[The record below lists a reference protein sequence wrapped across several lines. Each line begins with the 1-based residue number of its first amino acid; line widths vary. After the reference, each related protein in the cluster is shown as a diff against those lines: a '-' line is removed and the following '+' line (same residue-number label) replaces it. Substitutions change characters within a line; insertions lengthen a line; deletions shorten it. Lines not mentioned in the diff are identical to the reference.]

1 VLSRSAD
8 DKLVS
13 LGNIIHNLKKGANS
27 KRVVLVID
35 GPQSKKL
42 YFSDGHL
49 QVDAMFGQWS
59 RNMAHN
65 LANSI
70 HKARNNAEWI

>member
-1 VLSRSAD
+1 
-8 DKLVS
+8 
-13 LGNIIHNLKKGANS
+13 
-27 KRVVLVID
+27 VID

-42 YFSDGHL
+42 YFSDCHL

>member
-8 DKLVS
+8 DKLVP

-42 YFSDGHL
+42 YFSDCHL
-49 QVDAMFGQWS
+49 QVDAMFGQ
-59 RNMAHN
+59 
-65 LANSI
+65 
-70 HKARNNAEWI
+70 